1 MKHTVSLSPSRVD
14 DSTIR
19 VSIAKCASLFPPLVP
34 LPNVRCFH
42 RPDMNLRN
50 ELAKQASTLCENAR
64 TSIRA
69 ARHQGQKDIKKD
81 ENAKTVSG
89 EEATREMKKV
99 SSSFDFWSY
108 VQS

>member
-1 MKHTVSLSPSRVD
+1 MSNRL
-14 DSTIR
+14 
-19 VSIAKCASLFPPLVP
+19 A
-34 LPNVRCFH
+34 

-99 SSSFDFWSY
+99 SSSLLSCCTCKVDRNSWRTSPKRIRLQWMAY
-108 VQS
+108 